1 MEEGENGETTVLRV
15 EKRRGIAVRVRGYGH
30 VQRRRLLRRRRRDIK
45 DDEFVNERLER
56 DEVELVARPDAGDVE
71 KRSGE
76 DVADG

>member
-1 MEEGENGETTVLRV
+1 MEEGQNGETTVLRV
-15 EKRRGIAVRVRGYGH
+15 EKRRGITVRVRGYGH
-30 VQRRRLLRRRRRDIK
+30 VQRRRLLRRRRDDA